1 MPPIELLSRLYRTY
15 YAKIEQEDNPS
26 TWWNVDNDT
35 LLLGTLP
42 HGYMERTDG
51 TIP

>member
-1 MPPIELLSRLYRTY
+1 MKIYWRDTTLGIEEIVAVREGNLSTY
-15 YAKIEQEDNPS
+15 WS
-26 TWWNVDNDT
+26 VDNDT

-42 HGYMERTDG
+42 HSNTAGTDG